1 MVTPLPTESQRY
13 RANGLERLLEFSL
26 RKAPL
31 AKKVLAMG
39 LGSAHKFAAPSTCW
53 EVKWPGKPPFLFVDS
68 TSTSSNNFRFKVSG
82 ALRAFVRISKI
93 QTIALDP
100 NNIII
105 RYGTNM
111 TGIYGISTEW
121 GILCA
126 CMFWLSF
133 HFGPPPWYSYH
144 PALLNL
150 RPFDHQVQTHRAN
163 NVLSINSLPFKRYL
177 TSGTFVPSYDIILW
191 KSILS

>member
-1 MVTPLPTESQRY
+1 MKRTNECNIHRSQIR
-13 RANGLERLLEFSL
+13 SL
-26 RKAPL
+26 R
-31 AKKVLAMG
+31 
-39 LGSAHKFAAPSTCW
+39 
-53 EVKWPGKPPFLFVDS
+53 
-68 TSTSSNNFRFKVSG
+68 TSSNEGTYGASSKVRCSVVGQVIVSVIRFRITC
-82 ALRAFVRISKI
+82 L
-93 QTIALDP
+93 
-100 NNIII
+100 
-105 RYGTNM
+105 
-111 TGIYGISTEW
+111 
-121 GILCA
+121 
-126 CMFWLSF
+126 FWLSF

>member
-1 MVTPLPTESQRY
+1 MS
-13 RANGLERLLEFSL
+13 
-26 RKAPL
+26 
-31 AKKVLAMG
+31 
-39 LGSAHKFAAPSTCW
+39 GSARSGRSRAKDPETLKRKLFQDVDVLSTNGNGGLPGHFTSQHVEGAANLCAEPRPMAKTFFAKGAFRS
-53 EVKWPGKPPFLFVDS
+53 EN
-68 TSTSSNNFRFKVSG
+68 SNNLS
-82 ALRAFVRISKI
+82 
-93 QTIALDP
+93 
-100 NNIII
+100 
-105 RYGTNM
+105 
-111 TGIYGISTEW
+111 GIYGLSFDRMRYF
-121 GILCA
+121 LCA